1 MNRNV
6 TRWAYSR
13 RRFLK
18 LTGVIGGGAVLAA
31 CQPADPTSQPTAA
44 ATSAAATTAPTQP
57 PAPQSFTA
65 RLAVE
70 QASVPDFAEIP
81 QVWAQRS
88 GLFAENG
95 VDLELIE
102 TGGGSGVAAEPLQML
117 VSEQI
122 DFTDVLFPAG
132 FEVISAGAPL
142 KGLGAFASGLRYDY
156 WMVAKTDIQDWADLV
171 GRKYVISSPGGPPDG
186 IGRYAMARYGVDA
199 GAVEFVPLGGSSAR
213 TQALLAGEVDA
224 ALVHPLDALQLVKDN
239 SGIHVMSRME
249 DAPLVFGIDS
259 TFASNIETQRGMVV
273 AYVKTVIQAVRRF
286 IDDRDFAIQ
295 TCLEFLPEA
304 DPELVGQ
311 TWQDFID
318 RGVWDPNMAL
328 SQDLYEATM
337 QAYVEIGALPEAV
350 AWSDFMDPTIVEEA
364 LEDLGRR

>member
-1 MNRNV
+1 MNASRYRGGYN
-6 TRWAYSR
+6 R

-18 LTGVIGGGAVLAA
+18 LSGLVGGGALLAA
-31 CQPADPTSQPTAA
+31 CQPAATAQPTTAA
-44 ATSAAATTAPTQP
+44 PTTAPTQAP
-57 PAPQSFTA
+57 PTAARFTA

-88 GLFAENG
+88 GLFTENG

-122 DFTDVLFPAG
+122 DFTDILFPAG
-132 FEVISAGAPL
+132 FEVVTAGAPL

-156 WMVAKTDIQDWADLV
+156 WMVAKTDIQAWADLV
-171 GRKYVISSPGGPPDG
+171 GRKFVISSPGGPPDG
-186 IGRYAMARYGVDA
+186 IGRYALARYGVSADE
-199 GAVEFVPLGGSSAR
+199 VEFVPLGGSSAR

-239 SGIHVMSRME
+239 TGIHVMSRME
-249 DAPLVFGIDS
+249 EAPLIFGVDA
-259 TFASNIETQRGMVV
+259 TTAGNLETQRGMVV
-273 AYVKTVIQAVRRF
+273 NYVKTVIQAVRRF
-286 IDDRDFAIQ
+286 IDDRDFAIA
-295 TCLEFLPEA
+295 TCLEFLPDA
-304 DPELVGQ
+304 DPELVGE

-318 RGVWDPNMAL
+318 RGVWHPNMEMDQAL
-328 SQDLYEATM
+328 FEATV
-337 QAYVEIGALPEAV
+337 QAYADIGALAQPV
-350 AWSDFMDPTIVEEA
+350 AWADFVDPTIVQEA
-364 LEDLGRR
+364 LDDLGRR